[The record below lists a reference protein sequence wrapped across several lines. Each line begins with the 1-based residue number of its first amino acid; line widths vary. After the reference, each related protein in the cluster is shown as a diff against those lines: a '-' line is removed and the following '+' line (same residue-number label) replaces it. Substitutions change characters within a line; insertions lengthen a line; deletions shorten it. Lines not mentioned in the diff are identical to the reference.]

1 MDIKSRECPFLQ
13 GILPEGATEGGLLSL
28 QPLLRR
34 LRLRHRE
41 QQEKGGHGSDSGKP
55 RGERLQHRPQH
66 LLLQE
71 PPVRQPDPQG
81 EAPGGDPG
89 LSRGTAN
96 PGPMRKLQPKAE
108 PKAGSVP
115 RKSEL
120 FMGSV
125 SKHFQLFILEI
136 QKRLSFKSLSEGQT
150 QRKLFP
156 SIFLLQLF
164 KNTPCTWPSARQECI
179 FAAEK

>member
-1 MDIKSRECPFLQ
+1 MDVKFPFLQ
-13 GILPEGATEGGLLSL
+13 GILPEGAEEGGLLCL
-28 QPLLRR
+28 QPLLRC

-41 QQEKGGHGSDSGKP
+41 QQEEGGRGSHAGKP
-55 RGERLQHRPQH
+55 WGERLQHRPQH

-81 EAPGGDPG
+81 EAPEGDPG
-89 LSRGTAN
+89 FFRGTAN
-96 PGPMRKLQPKAE
+96 PSRMRKLQPKAE
-108 PKAGSVP
+108 PKSVSIP
-115 RKSEL
+115 HKSEL

-136 QKRLSFKSLSEGQT
+136 QNRLSFKSPSEGQT

-164 KNTPCTWPSARQECI
+164 KNTPCTRPSSRQEGV